1 MPLMKALLL
10 ASLATTAP
18 VETGPATTTAATTA
32 TTTTT
37 TATTATTTTMT
48 TTATV
53 DPEAGTLCGIFP
65 GVVPAFENGRAIGFK
80 LSGVARRPAAQARGL
95 EAGDVVV
102 RVNGFVIDRPEA
114 GLEAFRSITRCA
126 EMRLTVKRH
135 GKIVE
140 LLPSMRASD
149 GH

>member
-37 TATTATTTTMT
+37 TATTATTVTTVT

-80 LSGVARRPAAQARGL
+80 LFGVARRPAAQARGL

-114 GLEAFRSITRCA
+114 GLEAFRSIT
-126 EMRLTVKRH
+126 MRLTVKRH

>member
-37 TATTATTTTMT
+37 
-48 TTATV
+48 ATV

-80 LSGVARRPAAQARGL
+80 LFGVARRPAAQARGL

>member
-1 MPLMKALLL
+1 M
-10 ASLATTAP
+10 
-18 VETGPATTTAATTA
+18 
-32 TTTTT
+32 
-37 TATTATTTTMT
+37 
-48 TTATV
+48 
-53 DPEAGTLCGIFP
+53 
-65 GVVPAFENGRAIGFK
+65 VPAFENGRAIGFK

-102 RVNGFVIDRPEA
+102 RVNGFVMDRPEA